1 MKKLDICGY
10 GLLDLFLI
18 GSGLVTITTLSIV
31 FKSPWYVLVNAI
43 LALMCVFTQAKG
55 KVSTQFIGV
64 IYFCFYIFITYSQ
77 KLYGEAI
84 LYLTI
89 MLPMYVYGIV
99 HWLKNRNKEENVV
112 IVRSNL
118 SSKEWCLMSVA
129 LLILSVGVYVLLKVL
144 GTAEL
149 LISTLSFVSMLPAV
163 YLLIRRCKWNQVVFL
178 INDVIVPLLW
188 LAMVLNGES
197 IFITLVVY
205 HFFQLTYDV
214 YGFVNWIKLE
224 KRQKSDIVL
233 E

>member
-1 MKKLDICGY
+1 MKKFNVCGY

-18 GSGLVTITTLSIV
+18 GTGIVTITILSIV
-31 FKSPWYVLVNAI
+31 FKSPWYVLVNAL
-43 LALMCVFTQAKG
+43 LALLCVFTQAKG
-55 KVSTQFIGV
+55 KVSTQFIGAV
-64 IYFCFYIFITYSQ
+64 YFCFYIFITYSQ

-99 HWLKNRNKEENVV
+99 HWLKNRNKKDNVV

-118 SSKEWCLMSVA
+118 SKREWLFMSVA
-129 LLILSVGVYVLLKVL
+129 LVVVSIGVYFLLKVL

-188 LAMVLNGES
+188 LAMVLNGQT
-197 IFITLVVY
+197 IFVTLVVY

-224 KRQKSDIVL
+224 KQQKL
-233 E
+233 EQF

>member
-1 MKKLDICGY
+1 MKKFNVCGY

-18 GSGLVTITTLSIV
+18 GTGIVTITTLSIV
-31 FKSPWYVLVNAI
+31 FKSPWYVLVNAL
-43 LALMCVFTQAKG
+43 LALLCVFTQAKG
-55 KVSTQFIGV
+55 KVSTQFIGAV
-64 IYFCFYIFITYSQ
+64 YFCFYIFITYSQ

-99 HWLKNRNKEENVV
+99 HWLKNRNKKDNVV

-118 SSKEWCLMSVA
+118 SNREWLFMSVA
-129 LLILSVGVYVLLKVL
+129 LVVVSIGVYFLLKVL

-188 LAMVLNGES
+188 LAMVLNGQT
-197 IFITLVVY
+197 IFVTLVVY

-224 KRQKSDIVL
+224 KQQKH
-233 E
+233 EQF

>member
-1 MKKLDICGY
+1 MKKVNVCGY

-18 GSGLVTITTLSIV
+18 GTGVVTITVLSIL
-31 FKSPWYVLVNAI
+31 FKSPWYVLVNAL
-43 LALMCVFTQAKG
+43 LALLCVFTQAKG
-55 KVSTQFIGV
+55 KVSTQFIGA

-99 HWLKNRNKEENVV
+99 HWLKNRNKKDNVV

-118 SSKEWCLMSVA
+118 SKREWLFMSVA
-129 LLILSVGVYVLLKVL
+129 LVVVSIGVYFLLKVL

-188 LAMVLNGES
+188 LAMVLNGQI
-197 IFITLVVY
+197 IFVTLVVY

-224 KRQKSDIVL
+224 KQQKSEQV
-233 E
+233 

>member
-1 MKKLDICGY
+1 MKKVNVCGY

-18 GSGLVTITTLSIV
+18 GTGIVTVTTLSIV
-31 FKSPWYVLVNAI
+31 FKSPWYVLVNAL
-43 LALMCVFTQAKG
+43 LALLCVFTQAKG
-55 KVSTQFIGV
+55 KVSTQFIGAV
-64 IYFCFYIFITYSQ
+64 YFCFYIFITYSQ

-99 HWLKNRNKEENVV
+99 HWLKNRNKKDNVV

-118 SSKEWCLMSVA
+118 SKREWLFMSVA
-129 LLILSVGVYVLLKVL
+129 LVVVSIGVYFLLKVL

-188 LAMVLNGES
+188 LAMVLNGQT
-197 IFITLVVY
+197 IFVTLVVY

-224 KRQKSDIVL
+224 KQQKH
-233 E
+233 EQF

>member
-1 MKKLDICGY
+1 MRKVNVCGY

-18 GSGLVTITTLSIV
+18 GTGIVTITTLSIV
-31 FKSPWYVLVNAI
+31 FKSPWYVLVNAL
-43 LALMCVFTQAKG
+43 LALLCVFTQAKG
-55 KVSTQFIGV
+55 KVSTQFIGA

-99 HWLKNRNKEENVV
+99 HWLKNRNKKDNVV

-118 SSKEWCLMSVA
+118 SKQEWCFMSIA
-129 LLILSVGVYVLLKVL
+129 LVIVSIGVYFLLKLL

-188 LAMVLNGES
+188 LAMVLNGQT
-197 IFITLVVY
+197 IFVTLVVY

-224 KRQKSDIVL
+224 KQQKL
-233 E
+233 EKI